1 MFTYPKNIVRFY
13 KYKLLGADLI
23 FVEAFS
29 SAEAR
34 VILRNYILV
43 ITSSNPEWYQYFL
56 TLSTNDIVKILG
68 ISETLYHPVTGIT
81 KKTKDGIEYVWV
93 LNDWMPE
100 FEYQQK
106 LKNVQTQ
113 RPSFRNGE

>member
-1 MFTYPKNIVRFY
+1 MFTRPKNIVRFY
-13 KYKLLGADLI
+13 KYKILGNDLVVI
-23 FVEAFS
+23 EANN

-34 VILRNYILV
+34 VILRNYLLNI
-43 ITSSNPEWYQYFL
+43 SKANPSWHEYFL
-56 TLSTNDIVKILG
+56 TISTNEIIKILG
-68 ISETLYHPVTGIT
+68 VSETLYHPVTGIS

-93 LNDWMPE
+93 IDSWMPE

-113 RPSFRNGE
+113 RPAFRDG